1 MNFESLTIL
10 PGTNKAGEPEHFA
23 PVTLH
28 PASSVPSPETQGLE
42 KAVS

>member
-10 PGTNKAGEPEHFA
+10 PTKPGNRNILPRSHSI
-23 PVTLH
+23 